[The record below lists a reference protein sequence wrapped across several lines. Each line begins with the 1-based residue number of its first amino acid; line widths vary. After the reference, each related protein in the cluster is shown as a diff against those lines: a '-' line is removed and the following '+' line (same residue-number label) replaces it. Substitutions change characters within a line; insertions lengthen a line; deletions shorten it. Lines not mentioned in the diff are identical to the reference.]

1 MNSKK
6 ENAGARKVRKW
17 RAYFLTAVLA
27 ITFICNSSGIA
38 YADNG
43 PGELYARAAVLMDAD
58 SGRVLYEKNGDEML
72 PHASTT
78 KVLTC
83 ILALEEGDL
92 SDVCEVSAYAASQPA
107 VRMGVRAGEQYL
119 LGDLLYALMLE
130 SDNDA
135 AVIIAESVA
144 GSVEAFAELMNQ
156 KAWDLGCE
164 STYFITPNGL
174 DAADANGIHA
184 TSATDLARIM
194 SYAIQNSEFLAIT
207 QTDSYTFSSV
217 DGTRTVSCTNHNAF
231 LHMMDGALSG
241 KTGFTGNAGYC
252 YTGALRRGDRTFV
265 VALLACGWPNNKSYK
280 WKDTRKLMEYALE
293 EYEYRTIWREPELPE
308 LPVAD
313 GVNAGG
319 ELTEVARVSLRVDAE
334 TDPEQWRCLLGKTE
348 EIGTELIL
356 KESLTA
362 PLSAGTTVGRYVFRL
377 NEEEIASCPVVTEET
392 IEKVD
397 FFWCLRRT
405 IRLLFWGN
413 RVDSTSR
420 IE

>member
-1 MNSKK
+1 MMK
-6 ENAGARKVRKW
+6 KW
-17 RAYFLTAVLA
+17 RNSAVARGRRACASLLAAVLA
-27 ITFICNSSGIA
+27 FAFTGIYPDIA
-38 YADNG
+38 YANDG

-58 SGRVLYEKNGDEML
+58 SGRVLYEKNGYEMF
-72 PHASTT
+72 PNASTT

-92 SDVCEVSAYAASQPA
+92 LDVCEVSAYAASQPA

-184 TSATDLARIM
+184 TSAADLARIM
-194 SYAIQNSEFLAIT
+194 SYAIQNPEFLTIT
-207 QTDSYTFSSV
+207 QTDSYIFSSV

-265 VALLACGWPNNKSYK
+265 VALLACGWPNNRSYK

-348 EIGTELIL
+348 EIETELIL
-356 KESLTA
+356 EESLTA
-362 PLSAGTTVGRYVFRL
+362 TLPAGTAVGRYVFRL
-377 NEEEIASCPVVTEET
+377 NEEEIASCPVITEET

-405 IRLLFWGN
+405 IRLLFGEN

>member
-1 MNSKK
+1 MS
-6 ENAGARKVRKW
+6 VR
-17 RAYFLTAVLA
+17 FLHMQL
-27 ITFICNSSGIA
+27 
-38 YADNG
+38 
-43 PGELYARAAVLMDAD
+43 
-58 SGRVLYEKNGDEML
+58 
-72 PHASTT
+72 
-78 KVLTC
+78 
-83 ILALEEGDL
+83 L
-92 SDVCEVSAYAASQPA
+92 SRPCGW
-107 VRMGVRAGEQYL
+107 GVRAGEQYL

-174 DAADANGIHA
+174 DAADENGIHA

-194 SYAIQNSEFLAIT
+194 SYAIQNSEFLTIT

-252 YTGALRRGDRTFV
+252 YTGALRCGDRTFV

-293 EYEYRTIWREPELPE
+293 EYEYRTIWREPEL
-308 LPVAD
+308 
-313 GVNAGG
+313 
-319 ELTEVARVSLRVDAE
+319 RSFR
-334 TDPEQWRCLLGKTE
+334 WRM
-348 EIGTELIL
+348 
-356 KESLTA
+356 A
-362 PLSAGTTVGRYVFRL
+362 
-377 NEEEIASCPVVTEET
+377 
-392 IEKVD
+392 
-397 FFWCLRRT
+397 
-405 IRLLFWGN
+405 
-413 RVDSTSR
+413 
-420 IE
+420 